1 MQPTA
6 TRNEFLSPEFLFARE
21 QEHESLRSEI
31 RGLERIIEHIYD
43 RGEQYPG
50 EISLCLSDLDELRTR
65 EWFAGGLVSIMQTG
79 KMPPGRRYPDHAG
92 QITDLMIERARAY
105 PIDKLVNVGR
115 SRKIRCLSPD
125 HEDRNPSMRVYEN
138 SCYCFSCHF
147 SADTIKVYQIL
158 HSCTF
163 PEAVRAL
170 NV

>member
-1 MQPTA
+1 MQPTT

-105 PIDKLVNVGR
+105 PITRLIEVKRGNR
-115 SRKIRCLSPD
+115 THCISPEHD
-125 HEDRNPSMRVYEN
+125 DRNPSMDIRN
-138 SCYCFSCHF
+138 NFCYCYACGFQ
-147 SADTIKVYQIL
+147 ADSIKTYQVL
-158 HSCTF
+158 HHCTF